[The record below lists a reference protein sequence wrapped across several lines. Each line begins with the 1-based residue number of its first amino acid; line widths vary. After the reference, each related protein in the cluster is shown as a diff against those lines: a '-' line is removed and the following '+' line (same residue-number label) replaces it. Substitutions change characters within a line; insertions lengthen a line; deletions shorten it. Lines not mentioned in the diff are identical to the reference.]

1 MARAQSPKSTLS
13 GYRVRSSL
21 GCADDPHQGRHPAAR
36 ERGVSLYA
44 RPSATRGLSCR
55 ERSLVVSAAL
65 LPALAVPA
73 VAAPMTDP
81 IFALIEEHRQAIDA
95 RSTAYSQLD
104 EAEAAIRKEGD
115 PRPNGLIVWRHWMIG
130 GSEIERVRDELLR
143 NPAANPKKI
152 MKEYERAR
160 ARYQAQIEAE
170 QQWFERNGLTEL
182 RAENERL
189 SDREMDLLTQL
200 STTPPTTIG
209 GAAALLTYVA
219 QGMEEAG
226 EHDWQIE
233 ALKNVT
239 KALRQLGCSHD
250 PRIS

>member
-1 MARAQSPKSTLS
+1 MTTSN
-13 GYRVRSSL
+13 
-21 GCADDPHQGRHPAAR
+21 
-36 ERGVSLYA
+36 
-44 RPSATRGLSCR
+44 PSR
-55 ERSLVVSAAL
+55 RSLIATAAA

-73 VAAPMTDP
+73 VAAPTADP
-81 IFALIEEHRQAIDA
+81 IFALIEEHRRAVDA
-95 RSTAYSQLD
+95 RSTAYSRLD
-104 EAEAAIRKEGD
+104 EAEAAIRKRD
-115 PRPNGLIVWRHWMIG
+115 PRPSGLILWRHWTIG

-152 MKEYERAR
+152 MKEYELAR
-160 ARYQAQIEAE
+160 ARYQAKIEAE
-170 QQWFERNGLTEL
+170 EQWFERNGLTEL

-209 GAAALLTYVA
+209 GAAALLTYVT
-219 QGMEEAG
+219 QDMEEAG

-239 KALRQLGCSHD
+239 NALRQLAVRS
-250 PRIS
+250 